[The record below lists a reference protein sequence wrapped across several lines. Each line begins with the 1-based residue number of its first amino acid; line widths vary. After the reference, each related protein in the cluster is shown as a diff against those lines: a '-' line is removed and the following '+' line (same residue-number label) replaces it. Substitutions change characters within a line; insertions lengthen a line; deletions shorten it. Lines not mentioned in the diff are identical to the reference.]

1 MARVLLG
8 VVGSYDERRGLGLLE
23 HDGRQHP
30 FHCTAISDGSRR
42 IEAGAAV
49 SFVLGPSH
57 GGRHEAVSVTKLAA
71 ERVRPSVAVRPVRG
85 DEREFVTATLEQRW
99 GGEVVVARGFPVHA
113 DALEALVAVLDSGER
128 AGLLTYRVDHNS
140 LEVVTLDAF
149 VPGEGVGSA
158 LLEAAGEVARKAGLW
173 RLFLVTTTDNLRAI
187 GFYLTRG
194 LRIATVH
201 QNAVTFAREIKPSIP
216 VIGHFGIP
224 LQDEVEFELVLGGEG
239 PPPRAG

>member
-1 MARVLLG
+1 MARVLIG
-8 VVGSYDERRGLGLLE
+8 VVGSYDERRGLGLVE
-23 HDGRQHP
+23 QDGRQHP

-42 IEAGAAV
+42 VEVGAAV

-57 GGRHEAVSVTKLAA
+57 GGRHEAVAVTKLAPGSRRTA
-71 ERVRPSVAVRPVRG
+71 VAVRPVRA
-85 DEREFVTATLEQRW
+85 DERSFVTATLEQRW
-99 GGEVVVARGFPVHA
+99 GGQVVVARGFPVHA
-113 DALEALVAVLDSGER
+113 DALDALVAVRDSGER
-128 AGLLTYRVDHNS
+128 VGLLTYRVDRNS

-158 LLEAAGEVARKAGLW
+158 LLAAAGEVARSAGLW

-187 GFYLTRG
+187 GLYLTRG

-201 QNAVTFAREIKPSIP
+201 QNAATFAREIKPSIP
-216 VIGHFGIP
+216 VLGHFGIP